1 MRNAL
6 GLFLPVVSALLLA
19 ACGGGPKVPDWKKD
33 SVNLIE
39 KYKLAELKGQ
49 NLRAERYFEQA
60 LAAAGSAGR
69 LNDTARLHLVRC
81 ATRQASL
88 APGVCEGYLQHA
100 RHETTADDEHYHRF
114 LSGQWDQVDSGKLPS
129 QYREFIKADTPAM
142 ALAATRAMQDP
153 LSRLIAVSLM
163 LARKQVDDDALTLA
177 AETAS
182 EQGWRKPLL
191 VYLKL
196 LQNRVEARGNQQEAE
211 KLRARIRLVEDSM
224 QGTQ

>member
-1 MRNAL
+1 
-6 GLFLPVVSALLLA
+6 
-19 ACGGGPKVPDWKKD
+19 
-33 SVNLIE
+33 
-39 KYKLAELKGQ
+39 
-49 NLRAERYFEQA
+49 
-60 LAAAGSAGR
+60 
-69 LNDTARLHLVRC
+69 
-81 ATRQASL
+81 
-88 APGVCEGYLQHA
+88 
-100 RHETTADDEHYHRF
+100 
-114 LSGQWDQVDSGKLPS
+114 
-129 QYREFIKADTPAM
+129 
-142 ALAATRAMQDP
+142 MQDP